1 MSNDNRYGTNKEQD
15 NKPGASRPSGKGD
28 ASAASPVAPPPSPGQ
43 EKEKDKPDAP

>member
-15 NKPGASRPSGKGD
+15 NKPGASKPIGKED
-28 ASAASPVAPPPSPGQ
+28 ADSAKPVVPPPPADR